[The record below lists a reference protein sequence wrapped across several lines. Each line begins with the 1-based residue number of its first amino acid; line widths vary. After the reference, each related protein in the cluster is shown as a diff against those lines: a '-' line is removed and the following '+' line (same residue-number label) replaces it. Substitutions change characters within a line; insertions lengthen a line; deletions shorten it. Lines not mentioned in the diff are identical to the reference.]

1 MLVKDIMQI
10 KVYVIGP
17 KATARDV
24 AVIMDENKTEA
35 VVVLDEEK
43 LVGIVTERDIIS
55 KVTAIDTNPNSV
67 QVGEIMTK
75 KVITVEAE
83 QSLEEAAEIMTENKI
98 EKAPVLENGRLVG
111 MLTVSDI
118 VGSGVSLEQEV
129 LKKLASVFPV
139 AQQSFVGG

>member
-1 MLVKDIMQI
+1 MLVKDIMQT

-67 QVGEIMTK
+67 QVGDIMTR
-75 KVITVEAE
+75 KVITVESE
-83 QSLEEAAEIMTENKI
+83 QSLEEAAEILTENKI